1 MWEEETRRAGEE
13 NPGWSIYSS
22 FCFTNDRETIEAV
35 TAIARR
41 ELEDFQNKH
50 KGSCISV
57 QFSFIHAGGK
67 ACRKPD
73 DATAYPWRE
82 AVYHAYIGIQWQ
94 SKWDS
99 KDMREFCNLFKSKLR
114 PHSLKG
120 EAMFANFPDR
130 NIRADQHE
138 RAYYGSNVT
147 KLREVRRLWDG
158 DNFFNWSQGIRLVS
172 LPSEEDSLG
181 EDGVETSDMEH
192 EQWTGYTH
200 PVYEFPF
207 GK

>member
-1 MWEEETRRAGEE
+1 
-13 NPGWSIYSS
+13 
-22 FCFTNDRETIEAV
+22 
-35 TAIARR
+35 
-41 ELEDFQNKH
+41 
-50 KGSCISV
+50 V
-57 QFSFIHAGGK
+57 QSFIHAGGK
-67 ACRKPD
+67 ASRKPD

-82 AVYHAYIGIQWQ
+82 AVHHAYIGIQWQ

-172 LPSEEDSLG
+172 LPSEEDSFG
-181 EDGVETSDMEH
+181 EDGVETSDME
-192 EQWTGYTH
+192 QWASYTH
-200 PVYEFPF
+200 PVYELPF
-207 GK
+207 RK